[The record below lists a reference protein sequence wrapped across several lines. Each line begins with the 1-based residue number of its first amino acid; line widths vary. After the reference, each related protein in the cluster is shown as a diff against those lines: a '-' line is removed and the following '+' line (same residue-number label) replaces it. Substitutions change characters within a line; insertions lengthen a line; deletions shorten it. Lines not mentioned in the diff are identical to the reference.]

1 MAWDDNFWTGM
12 IGEEY
17 HYHVPIHKSFVMD
30 NKCFIIPYLF
40 HSECRIRFDMFLQL
54 EKKIVQ
60 SYYDNVLKTI
70 QRYGAV
76 DCESIDMP
84 FPEIMVQSAHIEN
97 VYADGIN
104 QCFGLWNPPWAQ
116 DKEIKKIVQFYDL
129 SVNKI
134 WGCFRCNLRFPYVIK
149 ERKVILELECS
160 SKKESVKEEVMLLW

>member
-17 HYHVPIHKSFVMD
+17 HYHVPIHQSFVID

-40 HSECRIRFDMFLQL
+40 QSECRIRF
-54 EKKIVQ
+54 
-60 SYYDNVLKTI
+60 DNVLKTI
-70 QRYGAV
+70 QRYGTV

-84 FPEIMVQSAHIEN
+84 FPEIMIQSAHIEN
-97 VYADGIN
+97 IYADGIN

-116 DKEIKKIVQFYDL
+116 DKEIQKIVQFYDL

-134 WGCFRCNLRFPYVIK
+134 WGCFRCNLIFPYVIK

-160 SKKESVKEEVMLLW
+160 SKKESVKEEVTLLW